1 MKKFITALALTGVMG
16 LFAHAQTPDLGEL
29 AKGDIIVKDF
39 GETVGVEE
47 LRKAFKE
54 NNITVTRIRRKGA
67 QVYQVSSAVY
77 RGDRYALTISHSTG
91 KITWITKY
99 GLGVKVFD

>member
-16 LFAHAQTPDLGEL
+16 LLAHAQTPDLGAL
-29 AKGDIIVKDF
+29 TKGDIIVKDF
-39 GETVGVEE
+39 GETVGLDE

-54 NNITVTRIRRKGA
+54 NNITVNRIRRKGSQA
-67 QVYQVSSAVY
+67 YQVSSAVY
-77 RGDRYALTISHSTG
+77 RGDRYALTISRSTG

>member
-1 MKKFITALALTGVMG
+1 MKKLITVLALASATG
-16 LFAHAQTPDLGEL
+16 LLSHAQTPDLGKL
-29 AKGDIIVKDF
+29 TKGDIIVKDF
-39 GETVGVEE
+39 GETVGIDE

-54 NNITVTRIRRKGA
+54 NNITVNRVRRKGSQA
-67 QVYQVSSAVY
+67 YQVSSAVY
-77 RGDRYALTISHSTG
+77 RGDRYALTISRSTG